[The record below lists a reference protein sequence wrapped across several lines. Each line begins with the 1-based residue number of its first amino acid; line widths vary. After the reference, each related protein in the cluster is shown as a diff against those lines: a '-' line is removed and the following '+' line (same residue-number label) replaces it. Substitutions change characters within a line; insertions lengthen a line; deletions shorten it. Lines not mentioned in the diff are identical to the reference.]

1 MVKAFTYAQRALITN
16 GMISEYS
23 PLSRGIKQGDTMPAL
38 LIIIQA
44 KLLSRMTRN
53 NEDIETIKTS
63 SRVTEKEVKLC
74 QWMDDTNISL
84 WNCMYIAPCLKVIKA
99 FDKF

>member
-1 MVKAFTYAQRALITN
+1 MVQAPKYAQRALMTN

-23 PLSRGIKQGDTMPAL
+23 PLSRGIMQGDTMPAL

-53 NEDIETIKTS
+53 NKDIETINTS
-63 SRVTEKEVKLC
+63 SRVTE
-74 QWMDDTNISL
+74 
-84 WNCMYIAPCLKVIKA
+84 AKVN
-99 FDKF
+99 